1 LQNDG
6 KFSTSDVPL
15 VINNLLGLSAE
26 KPESWSATTNIWQRP
41 EAAVIFVISMPHH
54 LKLKLPSLQAYKLQ
68 ENDLPYFDE
77 VSGAIEGTYSDDT
90 PVILDVNTAISGQYS
105 DEIRS
110 FRTPASDDAKLN
122 LELSSADAVAKWAVT
137 KKNSLR
143 NGVPDLFVFEING
156 LYDLSKTYGLDS
168 DEMTSAVDELKKTIK
183 QVTTSFVNVYDENV
197 VVCVISGSGAKIRTA
212 RQAGDSPT
220 TPKSNAAKKPTSYNF
235 YDQNYPVIFNIILWS
250 MLTLGVAILFIG
262 TSMWFMDPGRD
273 SIIYRMTMT
282 RAKKD

>member
-1 LQNDG
+1 VLEFLQIPSNVHLQNDG

-143 NGVPDLFVFEING
+143 TAFQIYSYLKLTVF
-156 LYDLSKTYGLDS
+156 
-168 DEMTSAVDELKKTIK
+168 TIYQK
-183 QVTTSFVNVYDENV
+183 H
-197 VVCVISGSGAKIRTA
+197 TA
-212 RQAGDSPT
+212 WTAT
-220 TPKSNAAKKPTSYNF
+220 K
-235 YDQNYPVIFNIILWS
+235 
-250 MLTLGVAILFIG
+250 
-262 TSMWFMDPGRD
+262 
-273 SIIYRMTMT
+273 
-282 RAKKD
+282 